1 MPELVLEVRDL
12 RRIFPGRRG
21 QPERVAVE
29 QLSLELA
36 AGGTL
41 AIIGDSGSGK
51 TTTLR
56 MIAGLDHPTAG
67 AITVCGRPRSGRAGG
82 RERRR
87 RARETQLV
95 FQDPYSSLDPRWT
108 VRQELAAVLDLH
120 FSPTAAE
127 RERQVGDLLE
137 QVGLTTR
144 HAPLRPRTLSGGERQ
159 RVAIARA
166 LAARPQVLLLDEPVA
181 SLDVSIQAQIL
192 NLLLEIRHRTQIA
205 YVFVAHDLGVIRQV
219 CDEVLVMRDG
229 RVLER
234 GAVEEIFERP
244 SDPYTR
250 LLLASM
256 PSPGWTPVR
265 STRPV
270 ELETEGQS
278 PRMPAAS

>member
-1 MPELVLEVRDL
+1 MSELVLEVRDL
-12 RRIFPGRRG
+12 RRVFAGRRG
-21 QPERVAVE
+21 QPGRVAVE
-29 QLSLELA
+29 QLSFELA
-36 AGGTL
+36 AGGAL

-67 AITVCGRPRSGRAGG
+67 TITVCGRPRGGRAPG

-108 VRQELAAVLDLH
+108 VRQELASVLDLH
-120 FSPTAAE
+120 FSPTARE
-127 RERQVGDLLE
+127 RERQVGELLD
-137 QVGLTTR
+137 QVGLTAR
-144 HAPLRPRTLSGGERQ
+144 HAPMRPRALSGGERQ

-166 LAARPQVLLLDEPVA
+166 LAARPRVLLLDEPVA
-181 SLDVSIQAQIL
+181 SLDVSIQAQVL
-192 NLLLEIRHRTQIA
+192 NLLLEIRQRTQIA
-205 YVFVAHDLGVIRQV
+205 YVFVAHDLGVVRQV

-234 GAVEEIFERP
+234 GAVEEIFEQP
-244 SDPYTR
+244 SDAYTR

-265 STRPV
+265 STGSA
-270 ELETEGQS
+270 ELETQGDS
-278 PRMPAAS
+278 PRMSAA

>member
-1 MPELVLEVRDL
+1 MPEPVLEVRDL
-12 RRIFPGRRG
+12 RRVFPGRRG
-21 QPERVAVE
+21 QPGRVAVE
-29 QLSLELA
+29 QLSFELA
-36 AGGTL
+36 VGGTL

-67 AITVCGRPRSGRAGG
+67 TITVCGRPRSGRAGG

-108 VRQELAAVLDLH
+108 VRQELAAVLRLH

-127 RERQVGDLLE
+127 GERQVGELLE
-137 QVGLTTR
+137 QVGLTIR
-144 HAPLRPRTLSGGERQ
+144 HAPLRPRALSGGERQ

-166 LAARPQVLLLDEPVA
+166 LAARPRVLLLDEPVS

-192 NLLLEIRHRTQIA
+192 NLLLEIRQRTQIA
-205 YVFVAHDLGVIRQV
+205 YVFVAHDLGVVRQV
-219 CDEVLVMRDG
+219 CDEMLVMRDG

-234 GAVEEIFERP
+234 GAVEEIFRHP

-265 STRPV
+265 STRPA
-270 ELETEGQS
+270 EQTQGEP
-278 PRMPAAS
+278 PRMSAAS